1 MRTRSYNIKESGKM
15 IKNKKMDL
23 MDLFGKA
30 NKQDE
35 RIFSKAAVNVYEF
48 YLCGDIESSDE
59 YISWFD
65 NIRHAGPNDVVKIY
79 INSYGGDLFTAIQFM
94 RVLNETEATVIISVE
109 GACMSAATMIFLC
122 GDTFEVSEHCM
133 FMFHNYSGGT
143 FGKGGEMLDQLQH
156 ERVWSEKLMRE
167 VYSEFLTE
175 EEVQSMLNNK
185 DIWMDGMEVVKRL
198 ENKKATLT
206 KSEQPESEEVD
217 EEPVVEVVKKTRAKA
232 KPKAEPIVEEPVVE
246 VAKKTRSRAK
256 PKTE

>member
-1 MRTRSYNIKESGKM
+1 M

-23 MDLFGKA
+23 MDLFGKS

-35 RIFSKAAVNVYEF
+35 RIFNKAAVNVYEF

-122 GDTFEVSEHCM
+122 GDNFEISEHCM
-133 FMFHNYSGGT
+133 LMFHNYSSGV
-143 FGKGGEMLDQLQH
+143 FGKGGEMFDQLKH
-156 ERVWSEKLMRE
+156 ERAWSETLMRD
-167 VYSEFLTE
+167 VYKDFLTE
-175 EEVQSMLNNK
+175 DEIQSMLNNK
-185 DIWMDGMEVVKRL
+185 DIWMDGTEAAKRL
-198 ENKKATLT
+198 ESKKDKTE
-206 KSEQPESEEVD
+206 KEE
-217 EEPVVEVVKKTRAKA
+217 EEA
-232 KPKAEPIVEEPVVE
+232 VEEPVVE
-246 VAKKTRSRAK
+246 VAKKTRAK
-256 PKTE
+256 AKVE